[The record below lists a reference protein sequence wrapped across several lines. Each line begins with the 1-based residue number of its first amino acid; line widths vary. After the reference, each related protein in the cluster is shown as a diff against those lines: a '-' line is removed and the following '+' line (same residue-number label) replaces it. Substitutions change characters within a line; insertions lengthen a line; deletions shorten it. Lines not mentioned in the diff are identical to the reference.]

1 MTRPTRNSNSSDD
14 SWQPTL
20 TIEQQV
26 SDISNVVTSMASCL
40 TTQESRLEDHASQ
53 FIESQALQRQTISEQ
68 QNTASLVQQLIGEV
82 HKLQDHSRRED
93 DWRHHESSQR

>member
-53 FIESQALQRQTISEQ
+53 FIESQALQRHTISEQ